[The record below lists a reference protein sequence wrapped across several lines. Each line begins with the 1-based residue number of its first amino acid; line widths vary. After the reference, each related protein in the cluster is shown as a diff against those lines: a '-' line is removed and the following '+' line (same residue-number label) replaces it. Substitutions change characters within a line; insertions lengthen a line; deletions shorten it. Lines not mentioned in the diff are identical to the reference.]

1 MGSFKESGCEFILKE
16 SARFIR
22 LDDIEEYS
30 KISQFLSCVE
40 GVLLTDSKIYF
51 IEIKHYDYFAKKE
64 ELDEK
69 LSKILKKLVD
79 SYFFLI
85 FIESDNS
92 IFNEVIN
99 NLKNQ
104 NKLIIIIYICPLH
117 NRNRNLEKDR
127 KIIAIETIKR
137 KLLRKLST
145 FKNIELF
152 IDTKD
157 NKFGLFKKIEGLN
170 Q

>member
-1 MGSFKESGCEFILKE
+1 
-16 SARFIR
+16 
-22 LDDIEEYS
+22 
-30 KISQFLSCVE
+30 
-40 GVLLTDSKIYF
+40 
-51 IEIKHYDYFAKKE
+51 
-64 ELDEK
+64 
-69 LSKILKKLVD
+69 LVD